1 MTLRVSLGVL
11 LGFLIFT
18 PFFTQAAMT
27 DAANAMCIPAWDYTC
42 PCGPPCGK
50 GRPPGGL
57 NCPCFDVVPGGKVT
71 GVCIAANKCEGV
83 TYTGL
88 GGASQGVGSLQQFM
102 QIIEQVK
109 GLLGGGQSG
118 GGGGGDYGSYTGA
131 DAQGCSAYYQV
142 TAPSSDPCAYYVPPT
157 SSSLVTSNI
166 DTSASDI
173 LLNALGGS
181 DSSSGG
187 SEGLINAI
195 NNTQTQTQA
204 PATGTTSGNL
214 GGQAVNLQAGTQGD
228 ITLLPSGATV
238 IARSRDTEANTEVAG
253 FYGSTISGGDQPQG
267 LAARM
272 CQSRPWSNA
281 VVSFVI
287 PPTFFD
293 SLCASRGYQVGVLT
307 PAVQQTTT
315 IVQTTPEESST
326 TTQQV
331 VSTVTPE
338 ADIWAVP
345 ANVPLGARTSI
356 FWNTKGVTSCTVS
369 SPEGNF
375 EEHALS
381 GGAAT
386 VPLSGVTTFVISCTA
401 ASGETIEDSVVV
413 GLSI

>member
-1 MTLRVSLGVL
+1 MIEALTKQLGQLGQPNLSANSQCVPAVPECRCGFRMTS
-11 LGFLIFT
+11 
-18 PFFTQAAMT
+18 
-27 DAANAMCIPAWDYTC
+27 
-42 PCGPPCGK
+42 K
-50 GRPPGGL
+50 GCKPRPNMYL
-57 NCPCFDVVPGGKVT
+57 CPCFATVPT
-71 GVCIAANKCEGV
+71 GVVKGICIDNDKCQAQNFSGQG
-83 TYTGL
+83 GL
-88 GGASQGVGSLQQFM
+88 SQAVGNLGQFTQLLQ
-102 QIIEQVK
+102 QVK

-118 GGGGGDYGSYTGA
+118 GGASGGGSYSGA
-131 DAQGCSAYYQV
+131 DSQGCSSYYQV

-157 SSSLVTSNI
+157 SSSLITSNI

-195 NNTQTQTQA
+195 NNTQTQA

-214 GGQAVNLQAGTQGD
+214 GGSIVNLQAGTQGD
-228 ITLLPSGATV
+228 ITLLPSGATI
-238 IARSRDTEANTEVAG
+238 IARSRDTQSNTEVAG

-293 SLCASRGYQVGVLT
+293 SLCASRGYQVGILT

-315 IVQTTPEESST
+315 VVETTPEEVST
-326 TTQQV
+326 TTQQI
-331 VSTVTPE
+331 VSTITPE

-386 VPLSGVTTFVISCTA
+386 VPLSGVTTFVISCTTA
-401 ASGETIEDSVVV
+401 QGETIEDSVVV